1 LRAATIAKNYAEA
14 LFQLGERSGEG
25 QSVEY
30 APLLEALAAAVEA
43 SPRVEMVLMSPKV
56 TKQRKAELLAAAL
69 PMAPKPFVLF
79 LQAVVKRGR
88 QLMLGLIAEQYAG
101 LLDIKFNRVRAGVTL
116 AREPDA
122 TLKQQITE
130 ALSKAVGKEVIT
142 GFDVE
147 PEILGG
153 AIVKLGDRKRDGS
166 LRRKLKQL
174 RMQLLQ

>member
-1 LRAATIAKNYAEA
+1 MRAATIAKNYAET
-14 LFQLGERSGEG
+14 LFELGEEAG
-25 QSVEY
+25 QTEQY
-30 APLLEALAAAVEA
+30 APLLEALAAAVHA

-69 PMAPKPFVLF
+69 PGAPKPFVLF

-88 QLMLGLIAEQYAG
+88 QLMLAEIAEQYAG

-122 TLKQQITE
+122 ALQKQITE
-130 ALSKAVGKEVIT
+130 ALSKAVGKEVVA
-142 GFDVE
+142 GFAVE